1 MITREDLIR
10 EFGLYF
16 TVQVEQCNYGEIY
29 SRVATNKT
37 ELRDLEVISTAIL
50 IAKQILTIN

>member
-16 TVQVEQCNYGEIY
+16 TVQIEQCNPGEII
-29 SRVATNKT
+29 SRIVTSKT

-50 IAKQILTIN
+50 IAKQVLTIN

>member
-16 TVQVEQCNYGEIY
+16 TVQIEQCISGEII
-29 SRVATNKT
+29 SRIVTSKT
-37 ELRDLEVISTAIL
+37 ELRDLEVISTAIE
-50 IAKQILTIN
+50 IAKQVLTVN